1 MGLGK
6 TLQTLSLVQYLKE
19 NDPKA
24 GTGRLQRPFLVVCP
38 LSVLSSWMTEA
49 KKWTPGLKVVRFHG
63 PINERNKLKKIVMG
77 EIDMFGNLTAQARAK
92 FRLKSNA
99 ARKKGLMLDDDS

>member
-1 MGLGK
+1 MVYLHRNGLSGILGDEMGLGK

-24 GTGRLQRPFLVVCP
+24 GTGRLARPFLVVCP
-38 LSVLSSWMTEA
+38 LSVLSSWMAEA

-63 PINERNKLKKIVMG
+63 PMKVTFTIGFFERIEPNV
-77 EIDMFGNLTAQARAK
+77 EPAR
-92 FRLKSNA
+92 NVTV
-99 ARKKGLMLDDDS
+99 